1 METDPLQHKKKL
13 ENLLETLKE
22 LNSDLDNIIALGS
35 EIKGLGININKFI
48 N

>member
-1 METDPLQHKKKL
+1 METDSLQNNKKL